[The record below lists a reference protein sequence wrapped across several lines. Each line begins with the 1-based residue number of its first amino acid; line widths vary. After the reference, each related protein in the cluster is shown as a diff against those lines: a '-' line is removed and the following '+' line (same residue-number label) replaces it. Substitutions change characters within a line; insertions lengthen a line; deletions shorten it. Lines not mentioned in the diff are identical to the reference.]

1 MRKTGISLLINIAFI
16 LFGAVFLFAG
26 HKITSNHEKLI
37 NDCDVSTTGTVID
50 NQLEYTDDSQSY
62 YPIFQFEYDGNVYSA
77 RYSVGSYP
85 ASFNVGDTA
94 ELLISSKDTTKFFF
108 VKGDKSYKLFERV
121 FTGAG
126 WLFIGFGIIYPLI
139 VKFFARKNGLSDN
152 NGDDE
157 ISEDP

>member
-16 LFGAVFLFAG
+16 LFGAVFVFAG
-26 HKITSNHEKLI
+26 HKITSNHEKLM

-50 NQLEYTDDSQSY
+50 NQLEYTDGSQNY

-94 ELLISSKDTTKFFF
+94 ELLISSKDPTKFF
-108 VKGDKSYKLFERV
+108 VKGDKSLLVIDRLRYHLS
-121 FTGAG
+121 AD
-126 WLFIGFGIIYPLI
+126 
-139 VKFFARKNGLSDN
+139 RKILR
-152 NGDDE
+152 
-157 ISEDP
+157 SEKRSQ

>member
-16 LFGAVFLFAG
+16 LFGAVFVFAG
-26 HKITSNHEKLI
+26 HKITSNHEKLM

-50 NQLEYTDDSQSY
+50 NQLEYTDDSQNY

-94 ELLISSKDTTKFFF
+94 ELLISSKDPTKFF
-108 VKGDKSYKLFERV
+108 VKGDKSYKLFEWV

-139 VKFFARKNGLSDN
+139 VKFFARKNCLSDDD
-152 NGDDE
+152 GDDE

>member
-1 MRKTGISLLINIAFI
+1 MRKTGISLLMNIAFI
-16 LFGAVFLFAG
+16 LFGAVFVFAG
-26 HKITSNHEKLI
+26 HKITSNHEKLM

-50 NQLEYTDDSQSY
+50 NQLEYTDDSQNY

-94 ELLISSKDTTKFFF
+94 ELLISSKDPTKFF
-108 VKGDKSYKLFERV
+108 VNGDKSYKLFERV

-139 VKFFARKNGLSDN
+139 VKFFARKNGLI
-152 NGDDE
+152 DDE